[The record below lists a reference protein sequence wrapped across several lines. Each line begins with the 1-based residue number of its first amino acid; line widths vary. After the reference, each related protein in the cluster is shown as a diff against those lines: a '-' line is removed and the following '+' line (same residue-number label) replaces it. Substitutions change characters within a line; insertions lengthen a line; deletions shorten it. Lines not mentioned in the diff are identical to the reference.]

1 MTNTTSLDSFNAA
14 IFSARNAVLHLR
26 LMSQTDSVDVTL
38 ADIKRAKAQD
48 AALSVVLKALETAE
62 QAMRAVP
69 NIDALNE
76 AAAAESA
83 AD

>member
-1 MTNTTSLDSFNAA
+1 MTNTTSLGSFEAA
-14 IFSARNAVLHLR
+14 ISTARNAALHLR
-26 LMSQTDSVDVTL
+26 YMAELGT
-38 ADIKRAKAQD
+38 QD

-76 AAAAESA
+76 AAAMESA